1 MLDGTDDRAEM
12 GVCLEP
18 RRFVLGFGKFEQRV
32 FRSAAER
39 EGHAGAR
46 SKVGDLDL
54 TIYSLRK

>member
-1 MLDGTDDRAEM
+1 M